1 MVRLVP
7 LLSAALVGAAAP
19 PSVAAASAPEGALA
33 PVLAAAQSETA
44 PPEAPPPEAPG
55 APAAATGAARA
66 EKAPGRRTWF
76 ALPMI
81 FWLPETKLGLA
92 GAGGLHFH
100 MPGTTESSNAFLVA
114 GAAMEGQWSVDLA
127 TDLELRGGTLV
138 TGRLRGVYY
147 PDTFYGIGPETTVD
161 QREELTRRFL
171 EASFSVDLPLHGR
184 RLRAGPRVQARAEDI
199 TDATPGGLVATNQVE
214 GANGFT
220 AVGLGLGLTWD
231 SRDHPLWPTRGSF
244 AQAQYMYYPSSLG
257 RNDGFGR
264 GSAEGRLF
272 FALPHDR
279 VLGLAAQLE
288 QAHGATPFSILAK
301 LGSTRYLRGILEGRY
316 RDNVAWAT
324 QAELRTPV
332 WWRFFATAFA
342 AVGDVAPD
350 LASLQ
355 LETLKV
361 AGGAGVRYRLTDEGA
376 NVRLDVAASRDGPLV
391 YLLLLEAF

>member
-1 MVRLVP
+1 MVP
-7 LLSAALVGAAAP
+7 PALTNDPTPICDPQG
-19 PSVAAASAPEGALA
+19 
-33 PVLAAAQSETA
+33 
-44 PPEAPPPEAPG
+44 
-55 APAAATGAARA
+55 
-66 EKAPGRRTWF
+66 F
-76 ALPMI
+76 
-81 FWLPETKLGLA
+81 
-92 GAGGLHFH
+92 
-100 MPGTTESSNAFLVA
+100 
-114 GAAMEGQWSVDLA
+114 
-127 TDLELRGGTLV
+127 
-138 TGRLRGVYY
+138 
-147 PDTFYGIGPETTVD
+147 
-161 QREELTRRFL
+161 
-171 EASFSVDLPLHGR
+171 
-184 RLRAGPRVQARAEDI
+184 PR
-199 TDATPGGLVATNQVE
+199 GGLVATGAVE
-214 GANGFT
+214 GANGFS
-220 AVGLGLGLTWD
+220 AIGLGLGVTWD
-231 SRDHPLWPTRGSF
+231 SRDHPLWPAHGSF

-272 FALPHDR
+272 FALPHER

-301 LGSTRYLRGILEGRY
+301 LGSTRYLRGVLEGRY

-355 LETLKV
+355 LDTLKV